1 MASKAEASFPRKV
14 AAEFLGTAALVIC
27 GPGTAAATSMI
38 AESAGVTFSMADLG
52 VIALA
57 FMMVIIAM
65 IYGIGH
71 ISGCHINPA
80 VTLAL
85 AAARKARWSEVPGY
99 LVAQF
104 AGGIAGAF
112 AIWSILE
119 QPGIDAG
126 LGVVSYASGH
136 ALVAFCAE
144 LIGTFLLVL
153 VVFGTATDNRATPGW
168 YGLAIP
174 SVVFAVITVVGPVT
188 GAALNPARY
197 IGPMIARAALS
208 GGKGLLWNQVPV
220 YFVATFAAGLIAA
233 AAYAV
238 LGRSAGSGHS
248 RAVVQRV
255 ETPKKLINDPDEILH
270 DALAGMA
277 AAHRSLKVNIE
288 RRYITRAG
296 GPVPGKVGLLSGGGS
311 GHEPLH
317 GGFVGYGMLDAACP
331 GEVFTSP
338 VPGRIL
344 AATKAVDA
352 GAGVLYIVKNY
363 TGDVLNFQMAAR
375 LAAAE
380 GLRVEAVL
388 VNDDVAVD
396 NRWTAGRRGTGATVF
411 VEKIAGAA
419 AERGADLATTAA
431 LAREVNERSRS
442 FGVALTPCTV
452 PAAGRPGFELA
463 DDEIE
468 LGVGIHG
475 EPGRAR
481 GRLVPAR
488 DIARIA
494 LDAIHADAPLSGD
507 VLVMVNGL
515 GGTPLSELYIVFAA
529 VADWMTRHGVRITR
543 SLVGNYVTSLEM
555 AGCSIT
561 VCRLTPRLTELWD
574 HPVDTPALRRGR
586 PPTY

>member
-1 MASKAEASFPRKV
+1 MVRKL
-14 AAEFLGTAALVIC
+14 AAEFVGTAALVIC
-27 GPGTAAATSMI
+27 GPGTAAATGVI
-38 AESAGVTFSMADLG
+38 ARSTGVPFSMAQLG
-52 VIALA
+52 VVALA
-57 FMMVIIAM
+57 FMMVIVAM
-65 IYGIGH
+65 IYTIGH

-80 VTLAL
+80 VTVAL
-85 AAARKARWSEVPGY
+85 AASRKMAWADVPRY
-99 LVAQF
+99 LGAQF
-104 AGGIAGAF
+104 AGGIVGAF

-119 QPGIDAG
+119 QPGLDAG
-126 LGVVSYASGH
+126 LGVLSYAPGH
-136 ALVAFCAE
+136 TRAAFCAE

-153 VVFGTATDNRATPGW
+153 VVFGTTTDGRATPGW

-174 SVVFAVITVVGPVT
+174 SMVFAVITVVGPVT

-197 IGPMIARAALS
+197 LGPMIARAALG
-208 GGKGLLWNQVPV
+208 GGKGLLWDQVPL
-220 YFVATFAAGLIAA
+220 YFIATFAAGLLAA
-233 AAYAV
+233 AAYAA
-238 LGRSAGSGHS
+238 LGRSAGSGQT
-248 RAVVQRV
+248 RAVVRGV
-255 ETPKKLINDPDEILH
+255 HTVKKLINDPDEILV
-270 DALAGMA
+270 DALTGMA
-277 AAHRSLKVNIE
+277 AAHRSLQVNLD

-296 GPVPGKVGLLSGGGS
+296 GPTPGKVSLLSGGGS

-317 GGFVGYGMLDAACP
+317 GGYVGYGMLDAACP

-338 VPGRIL
+338 VPDRIL
-344 AATKAVDA
+344 AATKAVNA

-375 LAAAE
+375 LATAA

-419 AERGADLATTAA
+419 AERGADLATLAS
-431 LAREVNERSRS
+431 LAREVNDRTRSY
-442 FGVALTPCTV
+442 GVALTPCIV

-481 GRLVPAR
+481 GTLITAR
-488 DIARIA
+488 KMADTA

-515 GGTPLSELYIVFAA
+515 GGTPLIELHVVFAA
-529 VADWMTRHGVRITR
+529 VADWMARHGVRITR
-543 SLVGNYVTSLEM
+543 SLVGNYITSLEM

-561 VCRLTPRLTELWD
+561 VCRLTPLLTELWD
-574 HPVDTPALRRGR
+574 DPVDTPALRWGR
-586 PPTY
+586 PANG